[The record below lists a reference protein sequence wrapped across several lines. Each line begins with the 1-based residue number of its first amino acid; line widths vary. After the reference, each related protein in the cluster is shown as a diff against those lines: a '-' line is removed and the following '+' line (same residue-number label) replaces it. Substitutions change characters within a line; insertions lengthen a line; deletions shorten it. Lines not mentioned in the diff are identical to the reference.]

1 MKKML
6 ALLTLVA
13 AVFAAFGADLE
24 NRGGG
29 RKIAVSD
36 TLAAAVTPE
45 AQVEFEWKCDF
56 DFPVRYTA
64 FSFTRKGDNREFFI
78 FFGDTNAVTWFLPGK
93 WYTVRL
99 PLTGLKSLSNETL
112 KPGDEVA
119 SCNFWIENNEGHE
132 AAIAVRGL
140 AVRPEGGG
148 ELRLDAEAEPIRV
161 WPRTDP
167 IPVKT
172 GKQFM
177 FVELPP
183 LAVNDGFT
191 LVVSGCT
198 VLGSPRGS
206 FPALPPDELTV
217 HPEKIN
223 YNSAK
228 NCVEMSFPAGK
239 YSEMA
244 RIWVP
249 LLVDMGYAK
258 AERMNFS
265 VVGAD
270 GAVVSERSFHVR
282 KADTLGVHLKKV
294 PVAVWYF
301 TGLEEK
307 YVPDFVEQLA
317 LSGVNSFYAMDG
329 ELVGGAPQES
339 GTVHD
344 FAMTRGYTVGTAFF
358 ASKFME
364 FTNGASLVEML
375 DNPEWFKRQ
384 LQDYLL
390 HLSGGK
396 AMNLVVY
403 DAETGAIKSGDR
415 VVGDLSDYGFGRF
428 QTYTSCQRQFFR
440 EDLTG
445 DARGMW
451 ITFNCAVSNL
461 MARLSGEAVRE
472 LWPDAKFMVYSG
484 YEYDYGKKRDMTR
497 ERYAV
502 DWRTM
507 GDQNIDFAAAGYQ
520 GAMDEISHMNA
531 VLDGRVK
538 FMPAEAYMWGFD
550 SNQTGSVYSGRMKI
564 RLVEAWLNSG
574 MHGLSIWQAHV
585 LDPSALEAI
594 AGFTRFAG
602 RVEALAGGRVERGPA
617 GVSPEKYRQNV
628 YILRNGGRCVMAA
641 VNPSAEPIQLE
652 VEPFTVEPVTVPA
665 YDTVVVECPADAF
678 ELSSRPTI

>member
-13 AVFAAFGADLE
+13 AVFAAFGMDFE
-24 NRGGG
+24 NRGSGG
-29 RKIAVSD
+29 KLAVSGALD
-36 TLAAAVTPE
+36 AAVTPE
-45 AQVEFEWKCDF
+45 AMVEFEWKCDF
-56 DFPVRYTA
+56 DFPVRYIA
-64 FSFTRKGDNREFFI
+64 FSFTRKSDNREFFI
-78 FFGDTNAVTWFLPGK
+78 FFGNTNAVGWFLPGK
-93 WYTVRL
+93 WYKVRL
-99 PLTGLKSLSNETL
+99 PLTELKSLSEETL
-112 KPGDEVA
+112 KVGDTV
-119 SCNFWIENNEGHE
+119 STFNFWVANNEGHE
-132 AAIAVRGL
+132 AAIMVRDLKVASDG
-140 AVRPEGGG
+140 AER
-148 ELRLDAEAEPIRV
+148 RLDAEAEPIRV

-191 LVVSGCT
+191 LAVSGCEL
-198 VLGSPRGS
+198 LGSPRGS

-217 HPEKIN
+217 HPEKIE
-223 YNSAK
+223 YKSGAERWEMTFSAGDY
-228 NCVEMSFPAGK
+228 GK
-239 YSEMA
+239 MP

-249 LLVDMGYAK
+249 LLVDMGYAR
-258 AERMNFS
+258 AERMIFS
-265 VVGAD
+265 VIAAD
-270 GAVVSERSFHVR
+270 GTAVSERSFHIR
-282 KADTLGVHLKKV
+282 KVDTVGVQLKKV

-301 TGLEEK
+301 TGLEDK
-307 YVPDFVEQLA
+307 YVPDFVEQLVA
-317 LSGVNSFYAMDG
+317 AGINSFYAMDG
-329 ELVGGAPQES
+329 ELVGGKPQGT

-364 FTNGASLVEML
+364 FNGNPSLVEML

-384 LQDYLL
+384 LQEYLL

-396 AMNLVVY
+396 AMDLVVY

-415 VVGDLSDYGFGRF
+415 VVGDLSDYGFSRF
-428 QTYTSCQRQFFR
+428 QTYTRCQRQFFR

-451 ITFNCAVSNL
+451 VNFNCAVSNL
-461 MARLSGEAVRE
+461 MARLSAEAVRE
-472 LWPDAKFMVYSG
+472 LWPGAKFMVYSG
-484 YEYDYGKKRDMTR
+484 YEYDFGGKRNLTR

-502 DWRTM
+502 DWRSM

-520 GAMDEISHMNA
+520 GSMDELSHMNA

-564 RLVEAWLNSG
+564 RLIEAWLNSG

-602 RVEALAGGRVERGPA
+602 RVEVLAGGRVERGSAMVTPD
-617 GVSPEKYRQNV
+617 KYRQNV
-628 YILRNGGRCVMAA
+628 YILRNGGRCAMAA
-641 VNPSAEPIQLE
+641 VNPAATPIQLE
-652 VEPFTVEPVTVPA
+652 VESFTEGEITVPA
-665 YDTVVVECPADAF
+665 YDTVVVELPPDAF
-678 ELSSRPTI
+678 ELPPVSR